1 MVETLNNRLQEDEN
15 FVENIGLVIVD
26 EAHYN
31 SFRKIFQFYQGGN
44 ILGVTAT
51 PLSSNRVL
59 PLNDNY
65 NKLLVGESIA
75 SLIEGQYLANAETY
89 TYDVNL
95 HGLKIGT
102 NGDFTVS
109 SSDVVYGNYFMQE
122 KLLFAYEEIA
132 VGTKTLIFNPGIE
145 TSVRVEETFK
155 KRGFKIRH
163 LDSTFSDKDRKEV
176 LQWFKE
182 TKDAILSSVGILTTG
197 FDEPTVETI
206 ILNRATRSLTLYHQM
221 IGRGSRKLPKK
232 DIFKVIDLGNNVR
245 RFGLWQ
251 DYINWQDA
259 FRFPDR
265 FLESRL
271 SESDDIEFEVEF
283 EFPKKL
289 VDLIDIKA
297 LDDFNMKDV
306 YYDCLDSEEAI
317 EDIKK
322 GKVVIVVDDED
333 RENEGDFI
341 AAAECVTPEM
351 INFMATHGRGLI
363 CAPLTAER
371 CDELGLVQMVTNNTV
386 LHETQFTV
394 SVDLIGHGCTTGISV
409 QDRAKTIKALI
420 NPDTKP
426 SDLGRPGHIFPLRA
440 KDGGVL
446 RRTGHTEAAVDLA
459 RLAGFAPAGILVE
472 ILNEDGTMARLP
484 QLIEV
489 AKKFDL
495 KLISIEQLIEYRMHN
510 ESLIERILKGIS
522 LEVND
527 SEIVSIVGSSGAALE
542 NVCIPAMMN
551 GQSMGDAKKLAA
563 PLLDRL
569 GLAHRSE
576 HKPNELSG
584 GEQQRVA
591 VARAL
596 INRPSIIF
604 ADEPSGNLDTEN
616 STLLHNLFFELREE
630 FRQTFVIVTHNEN
643 LAKMADRM
651 ITMKDGMIVE

>member
-1 MVETLNNRLQEDEN
+1 MIDTDLETAKRLYPFQEDTVNTIIDELRVNGDNFNLLYQLPTGGGKTVIFSEIAKKYIELWGKKVLILTHRIELSVQTSKQLDAIGVNNKVINSEVKTIPDQHEYSCFIAMVETLNNRLQEDEN

-306 YYDCLDSEEAI
+306 YYDCLDSG
-317 EDIKK
+317 DK
-322 GKVVIVVDDED
+322 GK
-333 RENEGDFI
+333 
-341 AAAECVTPEM
+341 
-351 INFMATHGRGLI
+351 
-363 CAPLTAER
+363 
-371 CDELGLVQMVTNNTV
+371 
-386 LHETQFTV
+386 
-394 SVDLIGHGCTTGISV
+394 
-409 QDRAKTIKALI
+409 
-420 NPDTKP
+420 
-426 SDLGRPGHIFPLRA
+426 
-440 KDGGVL
+440 
-446 RRTGHTEAAVDLA
+446 AAVDKSLDNHFEVIKA
-459 RLAGFAPAGILVE
+459 ASGDFYDALDIQEALQDHIEHRLKQYTKCISKSTNNYFKYLQE
-472 ILNEDGTMARLP
+472 TYNR
-484 QLIEV
+484 QLRQ
-489 AKKFDL
+489 K
-495 KLISIEQLIEYRMHN
+495 
-510 ESLIERILKGIS
+510 
-522 LEVND
+522 
-527 SEIVSIVGSSGAALE
+527 
-542 NVCIPAMMN
+542 
-551 GQSMGDAKKLAA
+551 
-563 PLLDRL
+563 
-569 GLAHRSE
+569 
-576 HKPNELSG
+576 
-584 GEQQRVA
+584 
-591 VARAL
+591 
-596 INRPSIIF
+596 
-604 ADEPSGNLDTEN
+604 
-616 STLLHNLFFELREE
+616 LRE
-630 FRQTFVIVTHNEN
+630 T
-643 LAKMADRM
+643 LD
-651 ITMKDGMIVE
+651 D

>member
-1 MVETLNNRLQEDEN
+1 MIDIDLETAKKLYPFQEDTVNTIIEELKVNGDNFNLLYQLPTGGGKTVIFSEIAKRYIELWNKKVLILTHRIELSVQTSKQLHAIGVNNKVINSEVKSIPDQHEYSCFIAMVETLNNRLQEDEN

-75 SLIEGQYLANAETY
+75 SLIEGHYLANAETY

-95 HGLKIGT
+95 HGLKIGS

-145 TSVRVEETFK
+145 TSIRVEETFK

-221 IGRGSRKLPKK
+221 IGRGSRKLPNK

-283 EFPKKL
+283 EFSKKL
-289 VDLIDIKA
+289 TDLIDTKA
-297 LDDFNMKDV
+297 LDSFNMKDI
-306 YYDCLDSEEAI
+306 YYDCLDCG
-317 EDIKK
+317 DK
-322 GKVVIVVDDED
+322 GK
-333 RENEGDFI
+333 
-341 AAAECVTPEM
+341 
-351 INFMATHGRGLI
+351 
-363 CAPLTAER
+363 
-371 CDELGLVQMVTNNTV
+371 
-386 LHETQFTV
+386 
-394 SVDLIGHGCTTGISV
+394 
-409 QDRAKTIKALI
+409 
-420 NPDTKP
+420 
-426 SDLGRPGHIFPLRA
+426 
-440 KDGGVL
+440 
-446 RRTGHTEAAVDLA
+446 AAVD
-459 RLAGFAPAGILVE
+459 
-472 ILNEDGTMARLP
+472 
-484 QLIEV
+484 
-489 AKKFDL
+489 K
-495 KLISIEQLIEYRMHN
+495 
-510 ESLIERILKGIS
+510 S
-522 LEVND
+522 LENHFEV
-527 SEIVSIVGSSGAALE
+527 IKAASGDFYDALDIQE
-542 NVCIPAMMN
+542 ALQDHIEHRLKQYTKCISKSTN
-551 GQSMGDAKKLAA
+551 NYFKYLQ
-563 PLLDRL
+563 
-569 GLAHRSE
+569 E
-576 HKPNELSG
+576 TY
-584 GEQQRVA
+584 
-591 VARAL
+591 
-596 INRPSIIF
+596 NRQ
-604 ADEPSGNLDTEN
+604 LRQK
-616 STLLHNLFFELREE
+616 LREA
-630 FRQTFVIVTHNEN
+630 
-643 LAKMADRM
+643 LD
-651 ITMKDGMIVE
+651 D